1 VREKSVSIEHVKA
14 YFKQF
19 NRETDILEF
28 DVSSATVSLAAEALG
43 VMPER
48 IAKTLS
54 IKGKE
59 KPIILVVAGDANV
72 DNRKFKDFFKTKAS
86 MLKFEEVEPLT
97 GHPVGGV
104 CPFAL
109 KDNPKVYLDVSL
121 KRFETV
127 FPACGSP
134 NSAIE
139 LSCNELE
146 QYVPKFEWVDVCKS
160 WKSE

>member
-1 VREKSVSIEHVKA
+1 MSIDRVKA

-19 NRETDILEF
+19 NRESDVLEF
-28 DVSSATVSLAAEALG
+28 DVSSATVSLAADALG
-43 VMPER
+43 VLPER

-59 KPIILVVAGDANV
+59 NPIIVVVAGDAHI
-72 DNRKFKDFFKTKAS
+72 DNRKFKDYFKTKAS
-86 MLKFEEVEPLT
+86 MLKFDEVETLT

-104 CPFAL
+104 CPFVL
-109 KDNPKVYLDVSL
+109 KDNPTVYLDVSL

-139 LSCNELE
+139 LSCEELE
-146 QYVPKFEWVDVCKS
+146 KYVPKTEWVDVCKN
-160 WKSE
+160 WEPQQ

>member
-1 VREKSVSIEHVKA
+1 MSIKEVKA
-14 YFKQF
+14 YFRTF
-19 NRETDILEF
+19 GREEDVREF
-28 DVSSATVSLAAEALG
+28 EVSSATVSLAAEALG
-43 VMPER
+43 VIPAR
-48 IAKTLS
+48 IAKTIS

-59 KPIILVVAGDANV
+59 GPIIVVVAGDASI
-72 DNRKFKDFFKTKAS
+72 DNRKFKDVFAVKAS

-109 KDNPKVYLDVSL
+109 KNNPPVYLDVSL

-127 FPACGSP
+127 FPACGSA

-139 LSCNELE
+139 LTPEELTK
-146 QYVPKFEWVDVCKS
+146 YVNAPQWVDVCKN
-160 WKSE
+160 WSES

>member
-1 VREKSVSIEHVKA
+1 MSIDHVKA

-19 NRETDILEF
+19 NRESDVLEF
-28 DVSSATVSLAAEALG
+28 DVSSATVSLAADALG
-43 VMPER
+43 VLPER

-59 KPIILVVAGDANV
+59 NPIIVVVAGDANI
-72 DNRKFKDFFKTKAS
+72 DNRKFKDYFKTKAS
-86 MLKFEEVEPLT
+86 MLKFDEVETLT

-104 CPFAL
+104 CPFVL
-109 KDNPKVYLDVSL
+109 KDNPPVYLDVSL

-139 LSCNELE
+139 LSCEELE
-146 QYVPKFEWVDVCKS
+146 KYIPKTEWVDVCKN
-160 WKSE
+160 WEPQQ